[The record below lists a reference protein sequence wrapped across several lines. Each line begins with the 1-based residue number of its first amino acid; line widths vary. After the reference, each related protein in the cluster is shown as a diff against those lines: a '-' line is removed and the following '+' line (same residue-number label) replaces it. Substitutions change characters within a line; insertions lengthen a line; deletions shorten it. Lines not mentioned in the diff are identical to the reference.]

1 MCARERYDTI
11 FVFLDILRRPPL
23 KYVEILYFFS
33 FLFHPISFS
42 FSFLFFN
49 DTLLN
54 DDDYDHA
61 NVLSVRYMY
70 LSVCLSVS
78 IINSSHS
85 HATSSDHTYPREMPN
100 PLRGTRNLVMMML
113 MMLNHNNN
121 KTAPPWYRRHLEF

>member
-54 DDDYDHA
+54 DDDYDDA
-61 NVLSVRYMY
+61 NVLSVRY
-70 LSVCLSVS
+70 LSVCMSVS
-78 IINSSHS
+78 IIKSSYS
-85 HATSSDHTYPREMPN
+85 HITSSDHEYLSP
-100 PLRGTRNLVMMML
+100 
-113 MMLNHNNN
+113 
-121 KTAPPWYRRHLEF
+121 

>member
-33 FLFHPISFS
+33 YLFHSF
-42 FSFLFFN
+42 FY

-54 DDDYDHA
+54 DDDYDDA
-61 NVLSVRYMY
+61 NVLSVRY

-78 IINSSHS
+78 IIKSSYS
-85 HATSSDHTYPREMPN
+85 QITSSAKPATGYLYPEPN
-100 PLRGTRNLVMMML
+100 DDDDDD
-113 MMLNHNNN
+113 
-121 KTAPPWYRRHLEF
+121 ADDAQS